1 MKTIYNFNFLIKY
14 YSWLLKNRYICVHKY
29 TENYIK
35 LTGKGMSLGTANER
49 NGNEN
54 LREGP
59 RFLKQ
64 WRGLG

>member
-1 MKTIYNFNFLIKY
+1 
-14 YSWLLKNRYICVHKY
+14 
-29 TENYIK
+29 
-35 LTGKGMSLGTANER
+35 MSLGAANER

>member
-1 MKTIYNFNFLIKY
+1 
-14 YSWLLKNRYICVHKY
+14 
-29 TENYIK
+29 
-35 LTGKGMSLGTANER
+35 MSLGAANER

-59 RFLKQ
+59 RFQKK